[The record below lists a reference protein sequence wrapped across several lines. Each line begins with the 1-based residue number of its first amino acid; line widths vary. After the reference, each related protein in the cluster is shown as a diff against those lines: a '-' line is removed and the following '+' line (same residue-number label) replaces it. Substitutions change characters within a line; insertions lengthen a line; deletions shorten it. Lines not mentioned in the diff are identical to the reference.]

1 MHAYYGKEGKE
12 KNLTDA
18 IDELKH
24 HSNPKG
30 SKGIQAR
37 REAEALLLESHKS
50 KFYSAPG
57 QPLLPRGPL
66 KVYLPETTIP
76 RGVEAWPSPSI
87 DDKSQKYYIWRT
99 EGDSRVRKKHA
110 GFDGRL
116 FKKGS
121 PIYNASEDAGCRCK
135 RVPVPYELEVML
147 FAESHYAADQK
158 GLIERKMIVW
168 PTPQTSAA

>member
-18 IDELKH
+18 IDELKY

-37 REAEALLLESHKS
+37 REAEAILLESHES

-99 EGDSRVRKKHA
+99 EGDERVRGHHMER
-110 GFDGRL
+110 DGRL
-116 FKKGS
+116 FRKGS
-121 PIYNASEDAGCRCK
+121 KDKPGDEPGCRCK
-135 RVPVPYELEVML
+135 AVPVPYELEVML